1 MLVSFLAMLV
11 GDLGVLLRFIMSPML
26 VMMSS
31 LPMVMRRALV
41 MRGGVLM
48 MLCRRMLGHGVFLQ
62 T

>member
-26 VMMSS
+26 VMMGS

-41 MRGGVLM
+41 MRGGILM
-48 MLCRRMLGHGVFLQ
+48 MLC
-62 T
+62 